1 VPDIETTE
9 PVSADNPEAFSE
21 ATLEPGDGY
30 TVKVDGAESQV
41 SLQELQDG
49 YQRQADYTRKTQE
62 LASERQRLQQAETI
76 VSALE
81 ADPAGTLTALHNA
94 FGVTDNVPPQQ
105 DNWSSG
111 ESWDTEDADP
121 TTQRIANLEAQ
132 LAGQA
137 RAQRQQALEK
147 EVDSLKDKYGDFD
160 SQELYNHA
168 LKNRIPNLEA
178 AYTHMRF
185 SEVAAQAEKL
195 QSDRDVTDAKRD
207 ANVVETGGSAQAG
220 SVVSANEAGKKPQS
234 LREAF
239 ALAKQQVGT

>member
-1 VPDIETTE
+1 MPDIETTE

-81 ADPAGTLTALHNA
+81 ADPSGTLQALQTA
-94 FGVTDNVPPQQ
+94 FGVQDNVAPPQDGWESNQ
-105 DNWSSG
+105 
-111 ESWDTEDADP
+111 SWDNQEPDP
-121 TTQRIANLEAQ
+121 NAQRIANLEAAV
-132 LAGQA
+132 AGQM
-137 RAQRQQALEK
+137 RSQRQQALSH
-147 EVDSLKDKYGDFD
+147 EVSGLQEKYGNFD
-160 SQELYNHA
+160 AQELYQHA
-168 LKNRIPNLEA
+168 LKHKIPNLEA

-185 SEVAAQAEKL
+185 GDVAAYAGKL
-195 QSDRDVTDAKRD
+195 HDDLTVTDAKRG
-207 ANVVETGGSAQAG
+207 ASIVEGGKATQTGAVVTAG
-220 SVVSANEAGKKPQS
+220 EAGKKPQS

-239 ALAKQQVGT
+239 NLAKQQHGT